1 MAPLKAP
8 SAAGHSF
15 KWGRLKAQT
24 VTPWGAGGA
33 KALVVTSPG
42 ADGVAYAENG
52 SGCWLGH
59 RCSFP
64 EVLLII
70 ASGSS
75 CWTPLLLFL
84 LAVAPHSL
92 CPLGPPMLLAS
103 TWHFQ
108 AVFFQQRPKLVSTLS
123 KWIWFSLPQSS
134 VVSRLSWSEN
144 KLSTC
149 HSFSFFGGAAFL
161 WF

>member
-1 MAPLKAP
+1 MAPLKAT
-8 SAAGHSF
+8 SAAGHFS

-64 EVLLII
+64 EVLLTV
-70 ASGSS
+70 ASGSR
-75 CWTPLLLFL
+75 CWTPLLLL
-84 LAVAPHSL
+84 QPAVAPHSL
-92 CPLGPPMLLAS
+92 CPLGSPMLLAS
-103 TWHFQ
+103 TWHSW
-108 AVFFQQRPKLVSTLS
+108 ADFFQQRLKLVSTLS
-123 KWIWFSLPQSS
+123 KWMWFSLSQSS
-134 VVSRLSWSEN
+134 VVSLLSWSKK
-144 KLSTC
+144 KLSAC
-149 HSFSFFGGAAFL
+149 HSFSFFRDAAFR